1 MKLVEDPPT
10 GPLVPSTR
18 LRSTDAAS
26 VLPGSGGGPDAT
38 AVAPRQRRRKL
49 LFTSVGDNSPWMA
62 NFLCPQR
69 DYDIFVAFYG
79 DNTEKRASYAA
90 AADRLFDIKGSKF
103 QNLVRPNGI

>member
-1 MKLVEDPPT
+1 MGLVEVPPA
-10 GPLVPSTR
+10 GPLVPSTP
-18 LRSTDAAS
+18 LRSTAAT
-26 VLPGSGGGPDAT
+26 PEK
-38 AVAPRQRRRKL
+38 RRKTL
-49 LFTSVGDNSPWMA
+49 IFTSVGDHSDWMR